1 MSNFN
6 QKPIVITAPMPQSFW
21 ATLRAL
27 GVLSTT
33 MGKPIQVTKIVWN
46 DPGGGAQFL
55 ITDASVSANQLAFGD
70 TPVDFVGAD
79 PVQDFGPV
87 GIPWRDWQ
95 VTVLN
100 GGALY
105 IYYR

>member
-6 QKPIVITAPMPQSFW
+6 QKPIVITAPMAQSFW
-21 ATLRAL
+21 TILRNL
-27 GVLSTT
+27 GVLDRS
-33 MGKPIQVTKIVWN
+33 MGKPIQVTKIAWG
-46 DPGGGAQFL
+46 DPGGGAQFI
-55 ITDASVSANQLAFGD
+55 ITDASASSNQLAFGD

-79 PVQDFGPV
+79 PVQDFGPNGV
-87 GIPWRDWQ
+87 PWRDWQ

-100 GGALY
+100 GGTLA